1 MIVSL
6 QSWRFIFAL
15 MIFLHHFPVN
25 GKGLFEAG
33 GSCGV
38 SFFLILSGF
47 AMAAGYGEKALSSSF
62 SFGNYMKKRG
72 ARIYPLHFLCLLVT
86 IAFIPDHSYSHS
98 RCCQQI
104 LREAL
109 G

>member
-47 AMAAGYGEKALSSSF
+47 AMAAGQLYEKERCKDLSIALSLF
-62 SFGNYMKKRG
+62 AGNHCL
-72 ARIYPLHFLCLLVT
+72 YP
-86 IAFIPDHSYSHS
+86 
-98 RCCQQI
+98 
-104 LREAL
+104 
-109 G
+109 